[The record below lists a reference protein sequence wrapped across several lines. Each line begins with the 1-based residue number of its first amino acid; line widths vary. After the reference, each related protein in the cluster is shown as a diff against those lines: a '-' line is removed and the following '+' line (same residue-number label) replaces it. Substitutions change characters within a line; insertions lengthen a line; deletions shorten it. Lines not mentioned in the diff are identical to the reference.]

1 MERGTGDILKAD
13 VEALVNTVNCV
24 GVMGRGVALQ
34 FKNKFPANFRAYK
47 AACEKGEVQP
57 GKMLVYDLG
66 PLNSPRWIINFP
78 TKRHWKGKSRIEDIE
93 TGLIALKAEI
103 ASRGIASIALP
114 PLGCGLG
121 GLDWSEVRPKIEAAL
136 GSIPGLRVVLF
147 EPAGAPAAAEMAA
160 AATVPNMTPGR
171 AALVGLIRRYLD
183 AVMDPFV
190 SLLEVHKLM
199 YFMQVAGEPLRL
211 NYTKALYGPYA
222 TNLGQVLKHVEGHF
236 ISGYGDGADDPEK
249 QLQLLPRAVE
259 QAEAFLAAHAESRQ
273 RFERVCDL
281 AGGFESAYGMELLAT
296 VHWVA
301 TQEGAKSAAD
311 AVLLTHAWNT
321 RKSMFP
327 DSHIETAWNVLKK
340 KGWA

>member
-1 MERGTGDILKAD
+1 VERGTGDILKAD

-34 FKNKFPANFRAYK
+34 FKNRFPANFKAYK
-47 AACEKGEVQP
+47 AACDKGEVQP
-57 GKMLVYDLG
+57 GRMMVYDLG

-93 TGLIALKAEI
+93 AGLFALRAEI
-103 ASRGIASIALP
+103 ESRGIASIALP

-121 GLDWSEVRPKIEAAL
+121 GLDWSEVRPLIEKAL
-136 GSIPGLRVVLF
+136 GRMPDLRVLLF
-147 EPAGAPAAAEMAA
+147 EPVGAPAATDMAA
-160 AATVPNMTPGR
+160 AAKAPNMTPGR
-171 AALVGLIRRYLD
+171 AALIGLIRRYLD

-199 YFMQVAGEPLRL
+199 YFMQEAGEPLNLR
-211 NYTKALYGPYA
+211 YKKALYGPYSE
-222 TNLGQVLKHVEGHF
+222 NLGHVLKHVEGHF
-236 ISGYGDGADDPEK
+236 LSGYGDGSDDPEK
-249 QLQLLPRAVE
+249 QLQLLPHAVE
-259 QAEAFLAAHAESRQ
+259 QAEAFLAANTESRQ

-301 TQEGAKSAAD
+301 SQEGATSATD
-311 AVLLTHAWNT
+311 AVRLTHEWNS

-327 DSHIETAWNVLKK
+327 DEHIETAWSVLKK

>member
-13 VEALVNTVNCV
+13 VQALVNTVNCV

-34 FKNKFPANFRAYK
+34 FKNRFPANFKAYK
-47 AACEKGEVQP
+47 AACDKGEVQP
-57 GKMLVYDLG
+57 GRMLVYDLG
-66 PLNSPRWIINFP
+66 ALNSPRWIVNFP
-78 TKRHWKGKSRIEDIE
+78 TKRHWKGKSRLEDIE
-93 TGLIALKAEI
+93 VGLVALKAEI

-121 GLDWSEVRPKIEAAL
+121 GLDWSEVRPKIETAL
-136 GSIPGLRVVLF
+136 GSMPGLRVVLF
-147 EPAGAPAAAEMAA
+147 EPAGAPAASEMAA
-160 AATVPNMTPGR
+160 AATAPNMTPGR
-171 AALVGLIRRYLD
+171 AALIGLIRRYLD

-199 YFMQVAGEPLRL
+199 YFMQEAGEPLRL

-236 ISGYGDGADDPEK
+236 LSGYGDGSDDPEK
-249 QLQLLPRAVE
+249 QLQLLPRAVD
-259 QAEAFLAAHAESRQ
+259 QAEAFLAAHAESRE

-281 AGGFESAYGMELLAT
+281 AGGFESAYGMELLST

-301 TQEGAKSAAD
+301 SQEDAKSAAD
-311 AVLLTHAWNT
+311 AVRLTHSWNS

-327 DSHIETAWNVLKK
+327 DGHIETAWKVLKN
-340 KGWA
+340 KGWT

>member
-34 FKNKFPANFRAYK
+34 FKNRFPANFKAYK
-47 AACEKGEVQP
+47 VACDKGEVQP
-57 GKMLVYDLG
+57 GRMLVYDLG
-66 PLNSPRWIINFP
+66 LLNSPRWIINFP

-93 TGLIALKAEI
+93 AGLVALKAEI

-121 GLDWSEVRPKIEAAL
+121 GLDWAEVRPLIENAL
-136 GSIPGLRVVLF
+136 GAMPNLRVVLF
-147 EPAGAPAAAEMAA
+147 EPAGAPLAAEMAA
-160 AATVPNMTPGR
+160 AAKAPNMTPGR
-171 AALVGLIRRYLD
+171 AALVGLIRRYLE

-199 YFMQVAGEPLRL
+199 YFMQEAGEPLNLR
-211 NYTKALYGPYA
+211 YKKALYGPYSE
-222 TNLGQVLKHVEGHF
+222 NLGHVLKHVEGHF
-236 ISGYGDGADDPEK
+236 LIGYGDGSDDPEK
-249 QLQLLPRAVE
+249 QLQLLPHAVE
-259 QAEAFLAAHAESRQ
+259 QAEAFLAEHVESRQ

-301 TQEGAKSAAD
+301 KQEGAKSASH
-311 AVLLTHAWNT
+311 AVQLTHDWNS

-327 DSHIETAWNVLKK
+327 TEHIETAWNVLKK

>member
-1 MERGTGDILKAD
+1 MERGTGDILKAN

-34 FKNKFPANFRAYK
+34 FKNRFPANFKAYK
-47 AACEKGEVQP
+47 AACDKGEVQP
-57 GKMLVYDLG
+57 GRMMVYDLG
-66 PLNSPRWIINFP
+66 AFNSPRWIINFP
-78 TKRHWKGKSRIEDIE
+78 TKRHWKGKSRVEDIE
-93 TGLIALKAEI
+93 AGLTALKAEI
-103 ASRGIASIALP
+103 VSRGIASIALP

-121 GLDWSEVRPKIEAAL
+121 GLDWSEVRPLIEKAL
-136 GSIPGLRVVLF
+136 GTMPGLRVVLF
-147 EPAGAPAAAEMAA
+147 EPAGAPAAADMAA
-160 AATVPNMTPGR
+160 AAKAPNMTPGR
-171 AALVGLIRRYLD
+171 AALIGLIRRYLD

-236 ISGYGDGADDPEK
+236 LSGYGDGSDDPEK
-249 QLQLLPRAVE
+249 QLQLLPHAVE
-259 QAEAFLAAHAESRQ
+259 QAEAFLAANPESRQ

-301 TQEGAKSAAD
+301 SQEGATSATD
-311 AVLLTHAWNT
+311 AVRLTHDWNA

-327 DSHIETAWNVLKK
+327 DQHIETAWNVLKK

>member
-1 MERGTGDILKAD
+1 LERGTGDILKAD

-34 FKNKFPANFRAYK
+34 FKNRFPANFKAYK
-47 AACEKGEVQP
+47 AACDRGEVQP
-57 GKMLVYDLG
+57 GRMMVYDLG
-66 PLNSPRWIINFP
+66 QLNSPRYIVNFP

-93 TGLIALKAEI
+93 SGLVALKAEI
-103 ASRGIASIALP
+103 ESRGIESIALP

-136 GSIPGLRVVLF
+136 GSTPGLRVVLF

-160 AATVPNMTPGR
+160 AATAPKMTPGR
-171 AALVGLIRRYLD
+171 ASLVGLIRRYFD

-236 ISGYGDGADDPEK
+236 LIGYGDGSDDPEK
-249 QLQLLPRAVE
+249 QLQLLPHAVE
-259 QAEAFLAAHAESRQ
+259 LAEGFLAAHTESRQ

-281 AGGFESAYGMELLAT
+281 ASGFESAYGMELLAT

-301 TQEGAKSAAD
+301 TQEGAKSAAE
-311 AVLLTHAWNT
+311 AVRLTREWNT

-327 DSHIETAWNVLKK
+327 NEHIETAWNVLKK

>member
-13 VEALVNTVNCV
+13 VQALVNTVNCV
-24 GVMGRGVALQ
+24 AVMGRGVALQ
-34 FKNKFPANFRAYK
+34 FKNRFPANFKAYK
-47 AACEKGEVQP
+47 AACDKGEVQP
-57 GKMLVYDLG
+57 GRMMVYDLG

-93 TGLIALKAEI
+93 AGLAALRAEI

-121 GLDWSEVRPKIEAAL
+121 GLDWSEVRPMIEAAL
-136 GSIPGLRVVLF
+136 GSMPGLRVVVF
-147 EPAGAPAAAEMAA
+147 EPAGAPAAAEMTA
-160 AATVPNMTPGR
+160 AATAPKMTPGR

-199 YFMQVAGEPLRL
+199 YFMQEAGEPLNLRFK
-211 NYTKALYGPYA
+211 KALYGPYSE
-222 TNLGQVLKHVEGHF
+222 NLGHVLKHVEGHF
-236 ISGYGDGADDPEK
+236 LSGYGDGSDDPEK
-249 QLQLLPRAVE
+249 QLQLLPHAVE
-259 QAEAFLAAHAESRQ
+259 QAEAFLAANAESRQ

-301 TQEGAKSAAD
+301 TQDGAKSAAD
-311 AVLLTHAWNT
+311 AVRMTHDWNA

-327 DSHIETAWNVLKK
+327 DEHIETAWNVLKK